1 MRRVKSLPWRITPLL
16 LLPLAA
22 SAQNVSVP
30 AVAARGDQLKAGYVL
45 NFARFVEWPE
55 SAPATLTLCV
65 AGNRGVLDALR
76 ASESSNRIGAR
87 TITFREVGAAD
98 SVNGCNVLYL
108 ETSNVR
114 RVDQV
119 QPNSATLTVS
129 NDKGFARS
137 GGTIELFTQANRL
150 RFIINTENARRA
162 GLRISSSLLQLA
174 AVVERGESR

>member
-1 MRRVKSLPWRITPLL
+1 MRRIKCLPWRITPLL

-22 SAQNVSVP
+22 SAQDAALP
-30 AVAARGDQLKAGYVL
+30 ATARADQLKAGYVL

-76 ASESSNRIGAR
+76 ATERSNHIGAR
-87 TITFREVGAAD
+87 TITLREVGDAD

-114 RVDQV
+114 RIDQV

-137 GGTIELFTQANRL
+137 GGAIEIFTQANRL
-150 RFIINTENARRA
+150 RFIINTGNARRA

-174 AVVERGESR
+174 AVVEGGESR